1 VPLTLGFSGV
11 FKALLFLLEPGTPLD
26 LDFSFKLLIVPP
38 LATSVEEVYL
48 DWALDDAMD
57 DSMEGLGLRL
67 D

>member
-1 VPLTLGFSGV
+1 V
-11 FKALLFLLEPGTPLD
+11 LFLLEPGTPLD

-48 DWALDDAMD
+48 DWALEDAMD